1 MSQVAVTSVVLDH
14 ISKDGKCIYCNSQMR
29 KCEVC
34 LKWFKAGKCDN
45 EICST
50 RCRTRK
56 HRQKIREDLE
66 LDDE

>member
-1 MSQVAVTSVVLDH
+1 MSQIAVTDAVFDH
-14 ISKDGKCIYCNSQMR
+14 ISKDGKCIYCGSQAR

-34 LKWFKAGKCDN
+34 DEWFKAGKSDN
-45 EICST
+45 GICST

-66 LDDE
+66 QDDE